1 MPLDDDFFLRKLN
14 TVRVFS
20 YPEIPRMFRPRGS
33 DLNIKIEDYSQV
45 VHMKQMV
52 TIELPRNSALHL
64 NDIVLPLDYTSL
76 PNKTRKLC
84 GWPET
89 YRLQIQTK

>member
-1 MPLDDDFFLRKLN
+1 
-14 TVRVFS
+14 
-20 YPEIPRMFRPRGS
+20 MFRPRGS

-64 NDIVLPLDYTSL
+64 NDIVLPLDDT
-76 PNKTRKLC
+76 PFPTK
-84 GWPET
+84 PENYVDGQKHT
-89 YRLQIQTK
+89 DFKYRQNRETQHFNLVPRT